1 MGNNSLTSKKEEN
14 NQILN
19 SSINLINSVKSKY
32 ILKYIFSFLCEKREL
47 NLVIYNK
54 NYKEHLGLNLDNY
67 IKMSRKEHIGER
79 NDKGK
84 EQILNSNVI
93 IFEGEYLNGKRNGK
107 GKEYYYNGK
116 LKFKGKYLNGFK
128 IKGKG
133 YDDEEGNKIL
143 KIKSNGKEKEF
154 NKNGKNQ
161 FEGEYLNGKRWNGKG
176 YNYSGKFIF
185 EIKNEKGNMK
195 ECSYGG
201 ILLFEG

>member
-133 YDDEEGNKIL
+133 YDEEGNKIL

-154 NKNGKNQ
+154 YKNGKNQ
-161 FEGEYLNGKRWNGKG
+161 FEGEYLNGKRWNGKR

>member
-93 IFEGEYLNGKRNGK
+93 IFEGE
-107 GKEYYYNGK
+107 
-116 LKFKGKYLNGFK
+116 
-128 IKGKG
+128 
-133 YDDEEGNKIL
+133 
-143 KIKSNGKEKEF
+143 
-154 NKNGKNQ
+154 
-161 FEGEYLNGKRWNGKG
+161 
-176 YNYSGKFIF
+176 
-185 EIKNEKGNMK
+185 
-195 ECSYGG
+195 
-201 ILLFEG
+201 